1 MLVALFAVACASA
14 RSGPKARSENPPT
27 PGASSVTVP
36 EQSEPAAGDRKRVS
50 SIETGE
56 AEASDSGGPEA
67 AVGAEPPDHGRPGE
81 KQMLLESAVLDRCV
95 GKGTSLFVSTSVHLL
110 LLCKDDSVVRAYP
123 VSIGAEGTPKRVSG
137 DRKTPVGT
145 YRLGMPR
152 PSSKFHITVPIDYPT
167 PEQRRKG
174 YTGGAIGLHG
184 PRAKRS
190 PGSRPKRGIER
201 ARPGKEK
208 KDPLSNRN
216 WTDGCLIVDSNREIE
231 EIADWVTREKPEHIH
246 IEGRAERGRPK
257 ASDSDTDGTTATGSA
272 RSSDK

>member
-1 MLVALFAVACASA
+1 MFVALFTVACVSS
-14 RSGPKARSENPPT
+14 RSGPKARSEIPRR
-27 PGASSVTVP
+27 PGASSVTVS
-36 EQSEPAAGDRKRVS
+36 EQGEPAAPDQKLVS
-50 SIETGE
+50 STETGE

-67 AVGAEPPDHGRPGE
+67 TVDAEPPDHGRPGE
-81 KQMLLESAVLDRCV
+81 KKMLLESSVLDRCV

-110 LLCKDDSVVRAYP
+110 LLCKDDSVVRVYP

-137 DRKTPVGT
+137 DRKTPLGT
-145 YRLGMPR
+145 YRLGRPR
-152 PSSKFHITVPIDYPT
+152 PSSKFHMTVPIGYPT

-190 PGSRPKRGIER
+190 PGSLPKGGIER

-208 KDPLSNRN
+208 EDPLSNRN

-231 EIADWVTREKPEHIH
+231 EIADWVGREKPGYIH
-246 IEGRAERGRPK
+246 IEGQAERGRPE
-257 ASDSDTDGTTATGSA
+257 AADSDRDGTTDTGSA
-272 RSSDK
+272 EGSDK